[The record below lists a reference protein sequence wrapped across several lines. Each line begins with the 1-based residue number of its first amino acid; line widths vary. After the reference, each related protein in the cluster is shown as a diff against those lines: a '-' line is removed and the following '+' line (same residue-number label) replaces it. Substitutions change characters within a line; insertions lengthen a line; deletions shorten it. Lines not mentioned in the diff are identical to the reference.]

1 MDNNSSQNPTTEDVQ
16 NTASPEAEE
25 PSAEQPADLMAQF
38 EKVHQEKEELQQKLL
53 RKAADFENFRKR
65 ALKEKEELRDSTEAF
80 FIEDLLPA
88 IDTLKLGLDA
98 ASKHP
103 AADDITQGFNLVLDQ
118 FNNILGQRGLVET
131 DPSGE
136 LFDPKIHESVTQVAC
151 EETPE
156 GHIVETIRIGYFFKD
171 KLLRPAMVAVSTG
184 APGDEEEPPT
194 EAS

>member
-1 MDNNSSQNPTTEDVQ
+1 MNSNSSQEPTTEPHPDQVSVEASNESDASASELVVQ
-16 NTASPEAEE
+16 
-25 PSAEQPADLMAQF
+25 L
-38 EKVHQEKEELQQKLL
+38 EKVHLEKEELQQKLL

-80 FIEDLLPA
+80 LIEDLLPA

-118 FNNILGQRGLVET
+118 FNNILSQRGLVET
-131 DPSGE
+131 NPVGE
-136 LFDPKIHESVTQVAC
+136 SFDPKIHESVSQVAC
-151 EETPE
+151 DETPE
-156 GHIVETIRIGYFFKD
+156 GHIAETIRIGYFFKD

-184 APGDEEEPPT
+184 VPGDEEEPPT

>member
-1 MDNNSSQNPTTEDVQ
+1 MDSTSSQNPTAETDVDPMNGDAQ
-16 NTASPEAEE
+16 ESEVL
-25 PSAEQPADLMAQF
+25 PSDLMAQL

-65 ALKEKEELRDSTEAF
+65 ALKEREELRDSTEAYL
-80 FIEDLLPA
+80 IEDLLPA

-131 DPSGE
+131 DPVGE
-136 LFDPKIHESVTQVAC
+136 PFDPKIHESVSQVAC

-156 GHIVETIRIGYFFKD
+156 GCVAETIRIGYFFKD
-171 KLLRPAMVAVSTG
+171 KLLRPPMVAVSTG
-184 APGDEEEPPT
+184 APDDVDEPPA